1 MFERLL
7 AKRYIITQKRHSIL
21 TVCSIIVAIALM
33 TSLFTA
39 FSTAMGCIRDIAY
52 HNAPYHYKIMH
63 LTLQQAQEMET
74 QFPEAESVKLV
85 TEKDYTCSIELFM
98 KDYIGDTRE
107 YFLAHGIET
116 VGNEFF
122 DWNQNLTNQDLIDLN
137 ARARMA
143 QYFAM
148 FYVLICLIAVM
159 LRLMIDTAFE
169 VSSKERER
177 QFGVLQSIGAT
188 PKQIVN
194 IITFEG
200 LLLSAIG
207 IPLGVLCGVGLGYGV
222 YQAILS
228 SGVAEV
234 YLGAD
239 NANLMQFHVNTL
251 LLVASAITGLVWV
264 LLSAYG
270 TGMRII
276 KMTPIQAISNRS
288 NTVKK
293 VRRHSI
299 FGLLFGWMGKMA
311 SRNNRRQPKRFIITT
326 VSLTLSILLFS
337 CFNIVMEKFETLMD
351 KSIQAV
357 YDGFVCDFMFEAVK
371 PERGSDDISRI
382 SPDEVISI
390 GEELEN
396 VGYFKNVAYDITQG
410 RKFVHPDD
418 TKKWSSVSYV
428 NEAEYHIQFPDAPVT
443 YDELTKANGYLLV
456 NYGDVSENYLPVEK
470 NNAVQVVINNGFR
483 EIEEKKKKGMSMEEI
498 EQEDKIREF
507 PIAYRYQFPEN
518 QGWYGGFGYQLIQTI
533 DYYQEH
539 DSELYGN
546 SEVYATYSCDI
557 VDDKDYPALMA
568 WVENNPDIEM
578 DEYQNFYL
586 QRKKLRTMTSAI
598 EIGVMFLNVMIAL
611 IAIVNMV
618 NILSTGILNRKSEL
632 ASLQC
637 IGMTEG
643 QLYGMTAI
651 ECVQY
656 ALISGVTASLLSFA
670 VIFLTEHFVELI
682 GAEDFY
688 QGVGKI
694 SYTAPLPRIWI
705 CALVAFA
712 VALIASFIPL
722 KNMQKESLSEQIRS
736 ID

>member
-7 AKRYIITQKRHSIL
+7 AKRYIMTQKRHSIL
-21 TVCSIIVAIALM
+21 TVCSIMVAIALM

-63 LTLQQAQEMET
+63 LTLQQAQEMEN

-98 KDYIGDTRE
+98 KEYIGDTRE

-116 VGNEFF
+116 TGNEFF

-222 YQAILS
+222 YQAVLS

-234 YLGAD
+234 YLGAE
-239 NANLMQFHVNTL
+239 NANLMQFHVNPL

-337 CFNIVMEKFETLMD
+337 CFNIVMEKFENLMD
-351 KSIQAV
+351 MSIQEV
-357 YDGFVCDFMFEAVK
+357 YNGFTCDFMFDSATGANGDSVDK
-371 PERGSDDISRI
+371 ML
-382 SPDEVISI
+382 SI

-396 VGYFKNVAYDITQG
+396 VGYFKNVGYGANFS
-410 RKFVHPDD
+410 RKFVYPDGVK
-418 TKKWSSVSYV
+418 TWSLIGYI
-428 NEAEYHIQFPDAPVT
+428 NEAEYNIEYPNAPVS
-443 YDELTKANGYLLV
+443 YDELTKSNGYMLISYNPTQTDFTDADSV
-456 NYGDVSENYLPVEK
+456 P
-470 NNAVQVVINNGFR
+470 VVINDSIRQRLKDKENGVETPEKED
-483 EIEEKKKKGMSMEEI
+483 EIR
-498 EQEDKIREF
+498 DF
-507 PIAYRYQFPEN
+507 PIAYRYQFGEN
-518 QGWYGGFGYQLIQTI
+518 QNIYGGFGYTLIQTL
-533 DYYQEH
+533 DYYLAH

-546 SEVYATYSCDI
+546 DTVWGSYTCDI

-586 QRKKLRTMTSAI
+586 QRKKLRTMISAI

-632 ASLQC
+632 ASMQC
-637 IGMTEG
+637 LGMTEG
-643 QLYGMTAI
+643 QLYGMTSI
-651 ECVQY
+651 ECAQY
-656 ALISGVTASLLSFA
+656 ALISGVTASLLGFA
-670 VIFLTEHFVELI
+670 IIFLTEHFVELI
-682 GAEDFY
+682 GVEDFY

-722 KNMQKESLSEQIRS
+722 KAMQQEPLSEQVRS
-736 ID
+736 VD